1 MLDAPFS
8 TIAQLVFAD
17 PQPLNF
23 ARVVGDLH
31 TVLTRFRGADLRIEW
46 DCEDIAIFDLAE
58 ARIMLAW
65 NDQPGKGYSACLAVS
80 VGPLPYA
87 PPDSGLQSG
96 HESMCSRLIER
107 LQARFPAT
115 AILWH
120 QTDQPVSADFLDQLV
135 ESLPAL
141 MELFPFQEPDWLA
154 EAITEPEP
162 VPTPQVSAR
171 IQPEPP
177 PPLPPRAPPAQRRSI
192 GRRKAA
198 VANDLPHLPRM
209 RNIELSRV
217 RAALYDPVE
226 SDLPPAP
233 SSQLRLATHAMNA
246 TLIVVWLPLG
256 AAVMTYSL
264 LKGEDIHLSARLMV
278 ATGTIVGLV
287 QTPFGQ
293 SMAAMAGV

>member
-1 MLDAPFS
+1 MLDAPVS

-31 TVLTRFRGADLRIEW
+31 TVLSRFRGTNLRIEW
-46 DCEDIAIFDLAE
+46 DCEDIATFDLDE

-65 NDQPGKGYSACLAVS
+65 NDQPGKGYSACLTVS

-87 PPDSGLQSG
+87 PPNADLQAG

-120 QTDQPVSADFLDQLV
+120 QSDQLITSDFLDELV
-135 ESLPAL
+135 DRLPAL
-141 MELFPFQEPDWLA
+141 MELFPFQEPDWMA
-154 EAITEPEP
+154 DAITEPAP
-162 VPTPQVSAR
+162 APQQDAAR
-171 IQPEPP
+171 IQPEAP
-177 PPLPPRAPPAQRRSI
+177 PPLPPRAPAPRRSI
-192 GRRKAA
+192 RRRKAS
-198 VANDLPHLPRM
+198 VANDSPHLPRM

-226 SDLPPAP
+226 SEADKPA

-246 TLIVVWLPLG
+246 TLIMVWLPLG

-287 QTPFGQ
+287 QTPFGHTV
-293 SMAAMAGV
+293 AAMAGV

>member
-1 MLDAPFS
+1 
-8 TIAQLVFAD
+8 
-17 PQPLNF
+17 
-23 ARVVGDLH
+23 
-31 TVLTRFRGADLRIEW
+31 
-46 DCEDIAIFDLAE
+46 
-58 ARIMLAW
+58 
-65 NDQPGKGYSACLAVS
+65 
-80 VGPLPYA
+80 
-87 PPDSGLQSG
+87 
-96 HESMCSRLIER
+96 MCSRLIER

-120 QTDQPVSADFLDQLV
+120 QTDQPVSADFLDKLV

-177 PPLPPRAPPAQRRSI
+177 PPLPPRAPPA
-192 GRRKAA
+192 
-198 VANDLPHLPRM
+198 HLPRM

-226 SDLPPAP
+226 GDLAPAP

-264 LKGEDIHLSARLMV
+264 LKGEDIHLSARLLV